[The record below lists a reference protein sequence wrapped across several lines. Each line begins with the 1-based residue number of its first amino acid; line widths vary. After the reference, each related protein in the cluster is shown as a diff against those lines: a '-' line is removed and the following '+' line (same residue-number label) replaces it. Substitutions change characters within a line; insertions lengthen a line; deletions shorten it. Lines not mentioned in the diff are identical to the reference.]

1 MLSGS
6 RASSVPRSLLRA
18 AQRPAGSAA
27 LHIGRA
33 TPEDTR
39 EFLSRSATPPTTSP
53 ELRIGGSSTLAI
65 GRRGVGSPALWAKDV
80 PRIDTGKAV
89 MSAFEGNLIQAAV
102 NPFEASV
109 AGNKQAY
116 VEALVLQELVEEL
129 GIPREAVVVSAL
141 IGDSLLRPSSE
152 GIGAA
157 VLACLWWCPAR

>member
-1 MLSGS
+1 MLSGNGALS
-6 RASSVPRSLLRA
+6 APRSLLRA
-18 AQRPAGSAA
+18 AWRPAGSAA

-39 EFLSRSATPPTTSP
+39 EFLSRSAVPPTTSP

-80 PRIDTGKAV
+80 PRIDTSKAV

-102 NPFEASV
+102 NPFEAPA
-109 AGNKQAY
+109 AGDKQAY
-116 VEALVLQELVEEL
+116 VESLVLQELVEEL
-129 GIPREAVVVSAL
+129 AIPREAVVVSAI

-152 GIGAA
+152 GIDSV
-157 VLACLWWCPAR
+157 VLACLWLFPAR